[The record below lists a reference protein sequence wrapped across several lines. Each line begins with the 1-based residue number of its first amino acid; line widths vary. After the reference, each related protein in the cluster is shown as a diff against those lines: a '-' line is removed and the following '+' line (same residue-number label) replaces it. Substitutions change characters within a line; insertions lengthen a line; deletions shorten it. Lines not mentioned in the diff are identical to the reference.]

1 MCLSSVSL
9 SSWCKS
15 ALWDLW
21 ARRAGLEGVLLCH
34 REKLIKRCSK
44 GWWEHPVLRGN
55 HAEVWLLLYS
65 FKTWASEKKPTLQ
78 NKQKNSLRESMM
90 LGVFSGIF
98 YFFLDF
104 LWKAAKACPPN
115 WQQAEVTKKK
125 EKEER
130 KGEKNWCRRV
140 RAREVGTQAKKNEL
154 VRRCYENSRQVRRV
168 WSKVYWCCVKKKSL
182 RKTRTRQS
190 ISTRTTNKTHSKQ
203 CHEGSPS
210 DTAR

>member
-1 MCLSSVSL
+1 MC
-9 SSWCKS
+9 
-15 ALWDLW
+15 
-21 ARRAGLEGVLLCH
+21 GPGELC
-34 REKLIKRCSK
+34 LK
-44 GWWEHPVLRGN
+44 GWCCAIGKSSSNAAPKAGESTLCWEGTTQKLGCSSTASKPDLLRKS
-55 HAEVWLLLYS
+55 LLY
-65 FKTWASEKKPTLQ
+65 KINKKIAWG
-78 NKQKNSLRESMM
+78 KVWC
-90 LGVFSGIF
+90 LGFFSGIF

-140 RAREVGTQAKKNEL
+140 RAREVGAQAKENEL